1 VTNTIIKR
9 TTLVVRDADKAAHW
23 YEHVLGMSR
32 WMDTPF
38 TLSGVRLAMGKK
50 GDELRLVIM
59 KAQHDGIGMIGLME
73 WTKPVRDDLPDAL
86 PTEVP
91 YGHPVVV
98 VASDDARGAAE
109 RARSLGS
116 RIHSEP
122 EEWTVTGADGAT
134 KDMIG
139 CSFFDLDGYFF
150 EVNQTVR
157 VHPKGWGKGAAI
169 M

>member
-1 VTNTIIKR
+1 MVGNIIKR
-9 TTLVVRDADKAAHW
+9 TTLVVRDAEKSAHW
-23 YEHVLGMSR
+23 YEQVLGMSR

-38 TLSGVRLAMGKK
+38 TLSGTRLAMGKK

-59 KAQHDGIGMIGLME
+59 KAEHDTVGMIGLME
-73 WTKPVRDDLPDAL
+73 WTKPVRDDLPKAL

-91 YGHPVVV
+91 FGQPVFV
-98 VASDDARGAAE
+98 VASDDARGAVE
-109 RARSLGS
+109 RARALGS
-116 RIHSEP
+116 RIHAEP
-122 EEWTVTGADGAT
+122 DEWTVTGADGAK

-157 VHPKGWGKGAAI
+157 VHPK
-169 M
+169 